1 MIEFKMLNIF
11 SKHPQEVG
19 ETYLQHFVAACKYG
33 FVLFGLFVIAII
45 HAVFPFVFKKTVS
58 EKILELADKL
68 QKRK

>member
-1 MIEFKMLNIF
+1 MIEFQMLNIF
-11 SKHPQEVG
+11 SKHPKEVG
-19 ETYLQHFVAACKYG
+19 ETYLQHLVAACKYG

>member
-58 EKILELADKL
+58 NKIIELADQL